1 MKKDL
6 LVMFDLD
13 GTLWDSA
20 QSVAESWNEIF
31 AARDASLPMLTAED
45 IHRVV
50 GMTLKEIAETLQ
62 PGMDPAWRDTVFDEC
77 CRHEVDYLYEHPG
90 VLFPRLQETLEALRD
105 DGYTMAIVSNCQRG
119 YVESFL
125 HGSGLGSLFADYE
138 EWERTGLPKGENIR
152 LVMERNGYTKAVY
165 IGDTRK
171 DEEAARV
178 AGIPF
183 IHAAY
188 GFGDAEAP
196 EGVIG
201 DISELPALIRRMDG

>member
-45 IHRVV
+45 IHRVM
-50 GMTLKEIAETLQ
+50 GMTMKEIAETLQ

-125 HGSGLGSLFADYE
+125 HSSGLGSLFADYE

-152 LVMERNGYTKAVY
+152 LVMERNGYTRAVY

>member
-1 MKKDL
+1 MKPML
-6 LVMFDLD
+6 LFDLD

-45 IHRVV
+45 IHRVM
-50 GMTLKEIAETLQ
+50 GMTMKEIAETLQ

-152 LVMERNGYTKAVY
+152 LVMERNGYTRAVY

>member
-45 IHRVV
+45 IHRVM
-50 GMTLKEIAETLQ
+50 GMTMKEIAETLQ

-152 LVMERNGYTKAVY
+152 LVMERNGYTRAVY